1 MENSRENKN
10 GPRQDQQIKMTKLQK
25 AKKKCVEI
33 WCVRGAGER
42 GAMGSMVGVVL
53 GQIFLFFFV
62 HATDVFGGLALR
74 LFNFTISSTFG
85 SAHNTPRL

>member
-42 GAMGSMVGVVL
+42 GEMGSMVGIVF
-53 GQIFLFFFV
+53 GQIFFCFFLFMRQMYLV
-62 HATDVFGGLALR
+62 VL
-74 LFNFTISSTFG
+74 
-85 SAHNTPRL
+85 P